1 MNEKIVTPEFLDT
14 YRKLAESQDDNNIKN
29 KMLDETMEL
38 WIKYLSKKIVESPEL
53 MNFYENLA
61 KTDIAARY
69 IITRVKQ
76 NLAKEENEW

>member
-1 MNEKIVTPEFLDT
+1 
-14 YRKLAESQDDNNIKN
+14 
-29 KMLDETMEL
+29 MEL
-38 WIKYLSKKIVESPEL
+38 GIKYLSKKIGESPEL

-76 NLAKEENEW
+76 NLAKEENE

>member
-1 MNEKIVTPEFLDT
+1 
-14 YRKLAESQDDNNIKN
+14 
-29 KMLDETMEL
+29 MEL
-38 WIKYLSKKIVESPEL
+38 GFKYLSKKIGESPEL

-76 NLAKEENEW
+76 NLAEEANE